1 MCEASKLGLRYYDMS
16 GGGAYKAKFGA
27 DVVSINRLIFSRF
40 GLNKIKKTI
49 KKLKR
54 KKLRG

>member
-1 MCEASKLGLRYYDMS
+1 V
-16 GGGAYKAKFGA
+16 GGAYKAKFGA